1 MQDPKDIPEVL
12 KKRMEAWRDKPR
24 RDPKRI
30 TGLLKVLE
38 ETWREEP
45 DFRLGQIIVSAAIL
59 SGRKFVCPEIFNLED
74 EDMLKGIEELAK
86 RK

>member
-1 MQDPKDIPEVL
+1 MTL
-12 KKRMEAWRDKPR
+12 
-24 RDPKRI
+24 
-30 TGLLKVLE
+30 T
-38 ETWREEP
+38 P
-45 DFRLGQIIVSAAIL
+45 DLRLGQIIVSAAIL